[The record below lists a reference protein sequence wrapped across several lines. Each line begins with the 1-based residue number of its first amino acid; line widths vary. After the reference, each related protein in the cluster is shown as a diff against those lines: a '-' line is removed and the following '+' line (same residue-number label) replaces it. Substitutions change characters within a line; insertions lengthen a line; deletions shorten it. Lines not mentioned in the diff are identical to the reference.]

1 MSHRNI
7 RGGTVNV
14 NMYVFSGNV
23 VDVAILDQPQEDRTI
38 RANKMKGATTAIS
51 SSRGGGAIRVAL
63 CLHVVGVARGLR
75 PLLLLSDGK
84 RDMATDSAAA
94 ADDAREN
101 IAGTVQLDA
110 WYLLNIYNKHAFPHF
125 FLQSRKSRLSVAP
138 PFPPRHPPL
147 LCALTKRNSPLWWS
161 KVTSFLYSITAF
173 QLTFGSLLNFA
184 CGIGGSRIST

>member
-1 MSHRNI
+1 MSHKNI
-7 RGGTVNV
+7 RGGTVNI
-14 NMYVFSGNV
+14 NMYVFSGNM

-101 IAGTVQLDA
+101 IACSSTRGTSSTSTTSMPSPISFSNLGNQDC
-110 WYLLNIYNKHAFPHF
+110 LLLLHF
-125 FLQSRKSRLSVAP
+125 LHVTLPCSVP
-138 PFPPRHPPL
+138 
-147 LCALTKRNSPLWWS
+147 
-161 KVTSFLYSITAF
+161 
-173 QLTFGSLLNFA
+173 
-184 CGIGGSRIST
+184 

>member
-38 RANKMKGATTAIS
+38 MANKMKGATTAIS
-51 SSRGGGAIRVAL
+51 SSRGGDAIRVAL
-63 CLHVVGVARGLR
+63 CLHVVGVARGQGRTLR
-75 PLLLLSDGK
+75 GRCSSTHGTSSTSTTSMPSPISFSNLGNQDCLLC
-84 RDMATDSAAA
+84 
-94 ADDAREN
+94 
-101 IAGTVQLDA
+101 
-110 WYLLNIYNKHAFPHF
+110 
-125 FLQSRKSRLSVAP
+125 SVAP

-147 LCALTKRNSPLWWS
+147 LCALTKRHSPLWCS

-184 CGIGGSRIST
+184 CGIGGSRILT